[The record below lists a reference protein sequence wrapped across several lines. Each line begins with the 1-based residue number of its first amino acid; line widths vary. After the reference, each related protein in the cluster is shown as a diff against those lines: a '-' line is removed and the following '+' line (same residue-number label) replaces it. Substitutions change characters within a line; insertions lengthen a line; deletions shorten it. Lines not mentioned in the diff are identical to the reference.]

1 MVTTSQH
8 FRNWTDN
15 TRSLFLNNNFEC
27 CCTSLPPCTMLRTP
41 CNYDH
46 CNFPTSSPIDDDDD
60 DEETPEPEK
69 ELEDYEVALAIIIP
83 AATVV
88 GVIFLAVYLVSRSVP
103 PDKLCCSSINA
114 IMQTREAATLQNIHR
129 RRAWSQQFWCRTIE
143 QRGANHC
150 KLDST
155 FVSQVSNTGRRNM
168 RCT

>member
-103 PDKLCCSSINA
+103 LISFVVLRLTPLCRQEKLRHYRTYIDDEPGLSNFGVVQSS
-114 IMQTREAATLQNIHR
+114 
-129 RRAWSQQFWCRTIE
+129 SVVPTIV
-143 QRGANHC
+143 NWIPPLSH
-150 KLDST
+150 K
-155 FVSQVSNTGRRNM
+155 
-168 RCT
+168 